1 MSVAAATMPA
11 IVFGEDGTEQ
21 LRDVRVPAP
30 GPGEVLVQVEFC
42 GICGS
47 DLHAAEPDFRPGVTM
62 GHEFAGTVAELGPGV
77 EGWRVGDR
85 VCVNPNGDWCGACA
99 FCRVGQF
106 NMCPGI
112 WETTVGVARDGG
124 MAPWAAVRARIL
136 HRLPEGVSTRQG
148 AWVEPLAVAVRTVRT
163 SGIAVGDDAVVFGAG
178 PIGLLV
184 IQVLRAAGA
193 GRITAVE
200 PSELRARLAGAC
212 GADELVDPR
221 REDVA
226 ERFADLAAAPA
237 HAFECTGVAAV
248 TETALRVLRPH
259 GRLTVTGFAREQPFY
274 RAQDLLF
281 KELEIRGS
289 FIYLEEFRTAIELLE
304 RGAIDVAALT
314 SDVRG
319 VEAGVEAFADMRAS
333 ERAVKILLQPSP

>member
-1 MSVAAATMPA
+1 MIGSAATMTA
-11 IVFGEDGTEQ
+11 VVFGEDGAER
-21 LRDVRVPAP
+21 LREVPVPVP
-30 GPGEVLVQVEFC
+30 GPGEALVRVAFC

-62 GHEFAGTVAELGPGV
+62 GHELAGTIVELGPGV

-85 VCVNPNGDWCGACA
+85 VCVNPNGDWCGRCA
-99 FCRVGQF
+99 YCRAGQF
-106 NMCPGI
+106 NMCPAI
-112 WETTVGVARDGG
+112 WETVVGLARDGG
-124 MAPWAAVRARIL
+124 MAAAAAVPAQTL
-136 HRLPEGVSTRQG
+136 HALPEAVSTRQG
-148 AWVEPLAVAVRTVRT
+148 AWVEPLAVAVRAVRT

-178 PIGLLV
+178 PIGLLA

-200 PSELRARLAGAC
+200 PAAARAGLAARC
-212 GADELVDPR
+212 GADELLDPGA
-221 REDVA
+221 EDVV
-226 ERFADLAAAPA
+226 ERFADPAAAPA

-259 GRLTVTGFAREQPFY
+259 GRLTVTGFPRERVSY

-289 FIYLEEFRTAIELLE
+289 FIYVDEFATAIDLLA
-304 RGAIDVAALT
+304 RGAVDVTALT
-314 SDVRG
+314 SDVRP
-319 VEAGVEAFADMRAS
+319 VAAGLEAFRELRAGG
-333 ERAVKILLQPSP
+333 AVKILLRGSD